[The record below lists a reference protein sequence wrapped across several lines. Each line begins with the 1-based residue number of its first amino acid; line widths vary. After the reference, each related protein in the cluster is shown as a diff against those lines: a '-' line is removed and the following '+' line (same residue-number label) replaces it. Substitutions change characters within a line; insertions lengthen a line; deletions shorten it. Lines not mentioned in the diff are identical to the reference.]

1 VSVGIRVEEVKYDNN
16 LNVDLVQG
24 RELLCTSCV
33 EDFELRWKLD
43 LSKNTVTRTKKR
55 EMEKNDGRSM
65 MANKKDAGTGRTL
78 CNNGIAAGGRTE
90 DSSPS
95 TIIGR

>member
-1 VSVGIRVEEVKYDNN
+1 MEIRFIEKHGD
-16 LNVDLVQG
+16 Q
-24 RELLCTSCV
+24 
-33 EDFELRWKLD
+33 K
-43 LSKNTVTRTKKR
+43 KKR